1 MCPNRCSPGRARGST
16 RGTQPL
22 AQLTLVVE
30 RPVEVVAAGVEAGG
44 ELDQVPCPR
53 VASPGEAGQ
62 GHELLGAGGQEP
74 PVHAAVVCKEK
85 TGWEGILGGAGALLA
100 PGCLRISGRGCLL
113 VPWVRLGSLQLPP
126 KNARAGCEVVV
137 TGRGTLVPCSSDKED
152 FWAEKNP
159 MGTLPKHLPPPCQ
172 PTSRF
177 HFHPLPHQL

>member
-1 MCPNRCSPGRARGST
+1 MCPNHCSPGRARGST

-53 VASPGEAGQ
+53 VAGPGEAGQ

-85 TGWEGILGGAGALLA
+85 MGWEGILGGRGSFGTGLLEDFGQGLLA
-100 PGCLRISGRGCLL
+100 CAVGMPRFLAAA
-113 VPWVRLGSLQLPP
+113 P
-126 KNARAGCEVVV
+126 KKC
-137 TGRGTLVPCSSDKED
+137 
-152 FWAEKNP
+152 
-159 MGTLPKHLPPPCQ
+159 
-172 PTSRF
+172 
-177 HFHPLPHQL
+177 